1 MFLQPKKSKYKKVRK
16 GRLSRLEFK
25 ANKLHFGEIGLK
37 AQISGTISARQIE
50 AARRAITRK
59 IKRKGKVWICVFPDL
74 PVTAKASESRMG
86 KGKGAV
92 SFWAARVR
100 GGTTLFEVCGVPTH
114 IAIEALK
121 AGSAKLP
128 IKTRIFD

>member
-1 MFLQPKKSKYKKVRK
+1 MFLQPKKIKYKKVRK

-25 ANKLHFGEIGLK
+25 ANKLRFGEIGLK

-59 IKRKGKVWICVFPDL
+59 IKRKGKVWICIFPDL
-74 PVTAKASESRMG
+74 PITAKPSESRMG

-100 GGTTLFEVCGVPTH
+100 GGTTLFEICGVPTH

-121 AGSAKLP
+121 AGSTKLP